1 VATFHANFDGHPGN
15 TPLQF
20 SDPSTGKRRV
30 PMPGPLFTGGDW
42 TLFEQYSSA
51 GCSYAINSGG
61 SSASVTTPGGQS
73 SGLMIFN
80 NFSEALP
87 AGLRPAE
94 VTGTSALAYF
104 GEGQTQNEVL
114 GQVTGT
120 DCGSTYKS
128 SVAVWWLTR
137 TDVPSTKVVTKTDG
151 SLDST
156 YSVPG
161 LPAGD
166 STVFTWKLVPMREP

>member
-1 VATFHANFDGHPGN
+1 VATFQASFDGHPGN

-20 SDPSTGKRRV
+20 TDRSTGRLRV

-42 TLFEQYSSA
+42 TLFEQYSS
-51 GCSYAINSGG
+51 GSCSYAINSGG
-61 SSASVTTPGGQS
+61 SSGSVSTPGGQS

-87 AGLRPAE
+87 AGLRPAD
-94 VTGTSALAYF
+94 VTGAPSLAYF
-104 GEGQTQNEVL
+104 GEGQTQNQVL
-114 GQVTGT
+114 GKVS
-120 DCGSTYKS
+120 GSGCSDDYTS
-128 SVAVWWLTR
+128 SVGEWWLTR
-137 TDVPSTKVVTKTDG
+137 TDIANTKVVTKTDG

-161 LPAGD
+161 LPPGEA
-166 STVFTWKLVPMREP
+166 TVFTWKLVPVREP

>member
-1 VATFHANFDGHPGN
+1 
-15 TPLQF
+15 
-20 SDPSTGKRRV
+20 
-30 PMPGPLFTGGDW
+30 
-42 TLFEQYSSA
+42 
-51 GCSYAINSGG
+51 
-61 SSASVTTPGGQS
+61 VTTPGGQS

-80 NFSEALP
+80 NFSDALP